1 MVMTNKKYKYVYDLK
16 SKKLVKKVLNE
27 DENAGVTTDTQ
38 QQNQNQNQQQT
49 QQPVQQVSLADNKDL
64 QNIQAELQTRD
75 KKYQDDLQAQ
85 QKLLQVATTNA
96 TKKGYTGPYD
106 PAQVDSDVLN
116 IQQKII
122 EINKQYAIDKA
133 NIETKRIN
141 VLKSLATTNE
151 KWYNLPAKYKG
162 LNESNIADVKVYMKS
177 LIGENKIIR
186 DMNGF
191 KRVFENTTLL
201 YGKDRHDYFVVAID
215 GEDVNMINETL
226 QRAGYTQDEIY
237 YTLMPQLLDA

>member
-1 MVMTNKKYKYVYDLK
+1 MTNKKYKYVYDLK
-16 SKKLVKKVLNE
+16 SRKLVKKVLNE
-27 DENAGVTTDTQ
+27 DETNNVTTDTQ
-38 QQNQNQNQQQT
+38 QPEQNAQNQQQQT
-49 QQPVQQVSLADNKDL
+49 QPVQQVSLADNKDL
-64 QNIQAELQTRD
+64 QNIQVELQNRE

-96 TKKGYTGPYD
+96 SKKGYTGPYD

-122 EINKQYAIDKA
+122 DLNKEYAIDKA
-133 NIETKRIN
+133 NIESKRIN

-151 KWYNLPAKYKG
+151 KWYNLPSKYKG

-177 LIGENKIIR
+177 LIGDNKIIR

-191 KRVFENTTLL
+191 KRVFENTSLL
-201 YGKDRHDYFVVAID
+201 YGKDRYGYFVVAVD
-215 GEDVNMINETL
+215 NEDVNMINETL
-226 QRAGYTQDEIY
+226 QRAGYTKDEIF
-237 YTLMPQLLDA
+237 YTLMPQILDD